1 MRKSWKECES
11 SGCVCVGGDE
21 LSKQRASVRLG
32 PVWCGH
38 RDEGP
43 DDGVEWVRQEVRSE
57 REVPR
62 DLGATVLGCG
72 FYFL

>member
-1 MRKSWKECES
+1 M
-11 SGCVCVGGDE
+11 GAHQHPGYTVGVLGVKPYQY
-21 LSKQRASVRLG
+21 SKQRASVRLG

-38 RDEGP
+38 RNEGP

-62 DLGATVLGCG
+62 DLGATV
-72 FYFL
+72 

>member
-1 MRKSWKECES
+1 MSQV
-11 SGCVCVGGDE
+11 GVCVLGGDE

-38 RDEGP
+38 RNEGP

-62 DLGATVLGCG
+62 DLGATV
-72 FYFL
+72 